1 MSNHDFGL
9 VQCTDRF
16 SVDWA
21 LAHYTTKSLGVVSKS
36 STLAEEVFSSIRTV
50 HAFCTQTR
58 LGSKFDALI
67 AQSRKNGI
75 KNSFFD
81 GGALAFMFF
90 SVFVSY
96 ALAFFYG
103 GILLVQGKADV
114 GIIINVL
121 FSIIIGSF
129 SLSMI
134 TPVLQAMARGK
145 AAAAKVFEAVDRP
158 SLIDSEA
165 DSGDKPETVIGEF
178 QLSNVGFHYPSRPSV
193 QVLKNFSATFPPGK
207 TVALVGSSGSG
218 KSTIVQLLERF
229 YDPASGTVSL
239 DGRDLRSLN
248 VRWLRQQIG
257 YVSQEPTLFATSVR
271 ENVEF
276 GLIGSP
282 YENASDEERLTL
294 VKEACKQANAD
305 GFINTL
311 PLGYDTN
318 VGERGMLL
326 SGGQKQRVAIARA
339 IVSNPRILL
348 LDEATSALDGVSERV
363 VQRAL
368 DSAAQGRT
376 TVVIAHRLATIKD
389 ADQILVMAH
398 GEIVEAGTHSELLDR
413 EGVYATL
420 VQNQKLAESEAAQNA
435 PDEEEDDDV
444 VVIKEAEDRPEL
456 ERQKSRLSISDE
468 EGTPS
473 RQAFF
478 RLARRVLALG
488 KNERWWYITGF
499 FGAVC
504 CGMVF
509 PAIEIIFG
517 KAVEKFQLPDPHQVQ
532 HELNR
537 LALWYFVTAL
547 IAGVCTFF
555 QYAPFSSL
563 GWNISSRIRELTF
576 AALMRHDIAWFD
588 SQNVGSLTGALADD
602 PQKIQGLFGM
612 TLGQITQ
619 SVTTV
624 IGGAIIGLAYAP
636 LLALIGIACLPLI
649 IGSGYIRLR
658 VVEQKDQR
666 TKKWHAASAQQATE
680 AASNVRVVASLTR
693 QAAILRDYERALEGP
708 YQLSI
713 RTAWGAQALYSG
725 SQAMS
730 YFVIA
735 LVFYVG
741 ALWLADGRYGT
752 AAFFTT
758 LAATVFCAIQAGDM
772 FQYVPDASKAAG
784 SAANVFAILDDR
796 PHIDALDSGGA
807 QPPEPPRPGHVSLHN
822 VKFRYPTR
830 RDVPVLEDLSIDA
843 KPGQY
848 VALVGPSGCGKS
860 TAIQL
865 LERFYDP
872 LSGSVQLDGVDI
884 RSLNVAA
891 YRSQIALVS
900 QEPTLYAGSIRFNI
914 LLGSPMPQDVTEEQ
928 LRRACSDA
936 HILEFIEGLPDG
948 FDTDVG
954 GKGAQLSGG
963 QKQRIAIARALIR
976 NPRILLLDE
985 ATAALDSASERAVQ
999 AALDNARE
1007 GRTVIAIAHR
1017 LSTIQNADCIY
1028 YLDKG
1033 RVAEQGTHDEL
1044 IARKGKYAE
1053 LVQIQSLT
1061 QSAL

>member
-1 MSNHDFGL
+1 M
-9 VQCTDRF
+9 
-16 SVDWA
+16 DWA
-21 LAHYTTKSLGVVSKS
+21 LSHYTTKSLGVVSKA

-50 HAFCTQTR
+50 HAFCTQPR

-67 AQSRKNGI
+67 AQSRRNGI
-75 KNSFFD
+75 KNAFWE

-90 SVFVSY
+90 CVFVSY

-103 GILLVQGKADV
+103 GIMLVQGKADV

-121 FSIIIGSF
+121 LSIIIGSF

-134 TPVLQAMARGK
+134 TPNLQAIARGK
-145 AAAAKVFEAVDRP
+145 AAAAKVFEAIDRK
-158 SLIDSEA
+158 SAIDSES
-165 DSGDKPETVIGEF
+165 DEGERPDTVVGEF
-178 QLSNVGFHYPSRPSV
+178 KLENVNFHYPSRPSV
-193 QVLKNFSATFPPGK
+193 QVLKDFSATFPPGK

-229 YDPASGTVSL
+229 YDPASGSVSL

-271 ENVEF
+271 ENVEY

-282 YENASDEERLTL
+282 YERASDEERLQL
-294 VKEACKQANAD
+294 VVKACRQANAE
-305 GFINTL
+305 GFIQTL
-311 PLGYDTN
+311 PQGYDTN

-368 DSAAQGRT
+368 DAAAQGRT

-389 ADQILVMAH
+389 ADAILVMSQ
-398 GEIVEAGTHSELLDR
+398 GEIVEAGTHEELLAR

-420 VQNQKLAESEAAQNA
+420 VQNQKLAESEAAA
-435 PDEEEDDDV
+435 SGHGGAGEKDGKHDEDDGDDV
-444 VVIKEAEDRPEL
+444 VVLTKQGTTELPSL
-456 ERQKSRLSISDE
+456 ERQKSRLSITGDE
-468 EGTPS
+468 DGPS

-478 RLARRVLALG
+478 RIARRVLALG
-488 KNERWWYITGF
+488 KNERWWYLIGLA
-499 FGAVC
+499 GAVC
-504 CGMVF
+504 TGMVF

-517 KAVEKFQLPDPHQVQ
+517 QAVEKFQLPDPHQVQ

-537 LALWYFVTAL
+537 LALWYFITAL
-547 IAGVCTFF
+547 LASIATFF

-563 GWNISSRIRELTF
+563 GWNISSRIREMTF

-602 PQKIQGLFGM
+602 PQKIQGLFGT

-649 IGSGYIRLR
+649 IGSGYIRLK

-666 TKKWHAASAQQATE
+666 TKKWHASSAQQATE

-708 YQLSI
+708 YRLSI
-713 RTAWGAQALYSG
+713 RTAWGAQALYSA
-725 SQAMS
+725 SNAIS

-741 ALWLADGRYGT
+741 AIWLADGRYGT

-784 SAANVFAILDDR
+784 SAQNTFVLLDNQ
-796 PHIDALDSGGA
+796 PKIDALSSEGA
-807 QPPEPPRPGHVSLHN
+807 QPPAPDRPGHVSLHN

-843 KPGQY
+843 RPGQY

-860 TAIQL
+860 TVIQL

-872 LSGSVQLDGVDI
+872 LSGSVCVDGTDI
-884 RSLNVAA
+884 RTLNVAA

-900 QEPTLYAGSIRFNI
+900 QEPTLYAGSIRFNV
-914 LLGSPMPQDVTEEQ
+914 LLGSPDPQSVTEDQ

-936 HILEFIEGLPDG
+936 HILEFIESLPEG

-976 NPRILLLDE
+976 DPKILLLDE
-985 ATAALDSASERAVQ
+985 ATAALDSASEKAVQ

-1044 IARKGKYAE
+1044 LARKGKYAE

-1061 QSAL
+1061 QSQL